1 MDLKVNLKGF
11 LTATA
16 QFYQNLRAN
25 DCQMVA
31 AALTFQTLLAL
42 VPGLTIGYLALSAF
56 GADVL
61 AGQSIEAFIF
71 KHIVPESVG
80 AVQSYLRVFS
90 VQAQALSV
98 PSAALLAVTAVLM
111 LNTIEHAFNRIWQ
124 VSEQR
129 SGLRRVLVYIA
140 LLILGPLLLVTGLS
154 VTTYLLSVPYVSS
167 FTQLPFVFW
176 VLPLLT
182 SSMMYTLAYAV
193 IPNKPVA
200 FIHACFG
207 GVSVG
212 LVFEL
217 ARWLFSLLMQYSDL
231 EVIYGAFAVLPG
243 LLLWVYLSWF
253 IILAGGEWVALLGRG
268 EEQLKV

>member
-1 MDLKVNLKGF
+1 MNTKG
-11 LTATA
+11 LLDAVV
-16 QFYQNLRAN
+16 QFYQNLRSN

-31 AALTFQTLLAL
+31 AALTFQTMLAL

-80 AVQSYLRVFS
+80 AVQSYLKVFS
-90 VQAQALSV
+90 EQAQALSV

-111 LNTIEHAFNRIWQ
+111 LNTIEHAFNRIWR
-124 VSEQR
+124 VSEPR
-129 SGLRRVLVYIA
+129 SGLRRGVVYAA
-140 LLILGPLLLVTGLS
+140 LLILGPMLLVTGWS
-154 VTTYLLSVPYVSS
+154 VTTYLLSMPYVSNI
-167 FTQLPFVFW
+167 TQLPFVFW
-176 VLPLLT
+176 ILPFLT
-182 SSMMYTLAYAV
+182 STLMYTLTYAV
-193 IPNKPVA
+193 IPNSPVK
-200 FIHACFG
+200 FIHALLG

-212 LVFEL
+212 LVFEF

-268 EEQLKV
+268 WARRNM

>member
-1 MDLKVNLKGF
+1 
-11 LTATA
+11 
-16 QFYQNLRAN
+16 
-25 DCQMVA
+25 
-31 AALTFQTLLAL
+31 
-42 VPGLTIGYLALSAF
+42 
-56 GADVL
+56 
-61 AGQSIEAFIF
+61 
-71 KHIVPESVG
+71 
-80 AVQSYLRVFS
+80 
-90 VQAQALSV
+90 
-98 PSAALLAVTAVLM
+98 M

-154 VTTYLLSVPYVSS
+154 ITTYLLSMPYVSS
-167 FTQLPFVFW
+167 FTQLPFVFR

-243 LLLWVYLSWF
+243 LLLWVYLSWL